1 MIDCCIKQK
10 ERKKTKKKKKNKNKK
25 KQRKKTKKIGEP
37 RYCKEALPNE
47 DSKNEKALD
56 GPEL

>member
-10 ERKKTKKKKKNKNKK
+10 ERKKKKKT
-25 KQRKKTKKIGEP
+25 QRKKTKKIGEP